1 MQRRDHPLPERTLGT
16 ARRLSS
22 FHYGPTDR
30 DRKVYVQASLHA
42 DELPGMLVAHHL
54 RERLAALEAAGRLR
68 AEIVVVPLANPIG
81 LSQWLLRSPIGRFEL
96 GSGENFNRLYPAL
109 RDAVWARIE
118 PALGSDAQANAQL
131 VRAALREA
139 CATLPAEDELSALR
153 RTLLTLACDAEVV
166 LDLHCDAE
174 AVLHLYTGTPLWPQ
188 CEPLARLMG
197 AEATLLA
204 LESGDQPFDEAC
216 SSLWWDLARMAS
228 ERAGASRPIPPGC
241 LSVTVELRGMADVSH
256 ALAQRDA
263 QALVDFLVHR
273 GLIDGEAPVLPP
285 LAHEATPLAGSMPV
299 MATASGVLA
308 WHVEPGTWV
317 HEGQPL
323 CDVIDPVE
331 GRVATLASP
340 VEGLFYARDNLRF
353 VTAGTRVCKVAGREP
368 RRSGKLLSA

>member
-30 DRKVYVQASLHA
+30 GRKVYVQASLHA

-54 RERLAALEAAGRLR
+54 RERLAELEAAGRLR
-68 AEIVVVPLANPIG
+68 CEIVVVPVANPVG
-81 LSQWLLRSPIGRFEL
+81 LGQWLLRSPIGRFEL

-118 PALGSDAQANAQL
+118 PALGGDAEANARL

-139 CATLPAEDELSALR
+139 CTTLPAEDELSALR

-216 SSLWWDLARMAS
+216 SSLWWELADK
-228 ERAGASRPIPPGC
+228 AGAVRPIPPGC

-263 QALVDFLVHR
+263 LALVDFLIHR
-273 GLIDGEAPVLPP
+273 GLIDGEAPTLPP
-285 LAHEATPLAGSMPV
+285 LKHEATPLAGSMPV
-299 MATASGVLA
+299 QATTSGVLA

-317 HEGQPL
+317 REGQPL
-323 CDVIDPVE
+323 CDVVDPVE

-353 VTAGTRVCKVAGREP
+353 VTAGTRVCKVAGREA
-368 RRSGKLLSA
+368 RRTGKLLSA

>member
-30 DRKVYVQASLHA
+30 GRKVYVQASLHA

-54 RERLAALEAAGRLR
+54 RERLAELEAAGRLR
-68 AEIVVVPLANPIG
+68 CEIVVVPVANPVG
-81 LSQWLLRSPIGRFEL
+81 LGQWLLRSPIGRFEL

-118 PALGSDAQANAQL
+118 PALGGDAEANARL

-139 CATLPAEDELSALR
+139 CTTLPAEDELTALR

-216 SSLWWDLARMAS
+216 SSLWWELADK
-228 ERAGASRPIPPGC
+228 AGAARPIPPGC

-273 GLIDGEAPVLPP
+273 GLVDGEAPALPP
-285 LAHEATPLAGSMPV
+285 LKHEATPLAGSMPV

-317 HEGQPL
+317 REGQPL

-353 VTAGTRVCKVAGREP
+353 VTAGTRVCKVAGREAT
-368 RRSGKLLSA
+368 RTGKLLSA